1 MKRGE
6 VRRND
11 GVFDGNPRAITLLPK
26 KLALAFMVKD
36 DMQAPCYGFSWF
48 YYIRSST
55 SDARLCY
62 YLIQLGS

>member
-26 KLALAFMVKD
+26 KLAFMAKD
-36 DMQAPCYGFSWF
+36 DMQAQCYGFFWL
-48 YYIRSST
+48 YYTGSST
-55 SDARLCY
+55 SDARLRY
-62 YLIQLGS
+62 YFIQLGS